1 MVEEIAQANIEVVL
15 PNVEQAKKAMAQF
28 EQIKKEILSENDTI
42 NIQGK
47 KYIKRSGWR
56 KIALAFNISTEI
68 IKIERENI
76 DGKYVVRVTARATA
90 PNHRVSEE
98 VGICDSSEFTGNLK
112 GTYHNIESKAVT
124 RAINRAISNLVG
136 GGEIT
141 AEEIIEGPEEKI
153 EERSEAPIEKAFR
166 AVEDFFETKNMDVEI
181 QKDDK
186 KITVLADIPNNIFNE
201 LITVLK
207 RYNISYLGRRNGGG
221 SYWGISQ

>member
-1 MVEEIAQANIEVVL
+1 MVEDIAQANIEVVL

>member
-1 MVEEIAQANIEVVL
+1 MVEDIAQANIEVVL
-15 PNVEQAKKAMAQF
+15 PNVEQAKKAMLQF

>member
-1 MVEEIAQANIEVVL
+1 MEDIAQANIEVVL
-15 PNVEQAKKAMAQF
+15 PNVEQAKKAMLQF

-153 EERSEAPIEKAFR
+153 EEKSEAPIEKAFR

>member
-1 MVEEIAQANIEVVL
+1 
-15 PNVEQAKKAMAQF
+15 
-28 EQIKKEILSENDTI
+28 
-42 NIQGK
+42 
-47 KYIKRSGWR
+47 
-56 KIALAFNISTEI
+56 
-68 IKIERENI
+68 
-76 DGKYVVRVTARATA
+76 
-90 PNHRVSEE
+90 
-98 VGICDSSEFTGNLK
+98 LK
-112 GTYHNIESKAVT
+112 
-124 RAINRAISNLVG
+124 AISNLVG

>member
-1 MVEEIAQANIEVVL
+1 MEDIAQANIEVVL
-15 PNVEQAKKAMAQF
+15 PNVAMAKQAMAQF

-42 NIQGK
+42 NIQGR

-153 EERSEAPIEKAFR
+153 EEKSEAPIEKAFR

>member
-1 MVEEIAQANIEVVL
+1 MVEDIAQANIEVVL
-15 PNVEQAKKAMAQF
+15 PNVEQAKRAMAQF

-141 AEEIIEGPEEKI
+141 AEEIIEGYI
-153 EERSEAPIEKAFR
+153 
-166 AVEDFFETKNMDVEI
+166 
-181 QKDDK
+181 
-186 KITVLADIPNNIFNE
+186 
-201 LITVLK
+201 
-207 RYNISYLGRRNGGG
+207 
-221 SYWGISQ
+221 

>member
-1 MVEEIAQANIEVVL
+1 MEDIAQANIEVVL
-15 PNVEQAKKAMAQF
+15 PNVEQAKKAMTQF

-153 EERSEAPIEKAFR
+153 EERSEAPIDKAFR
-166 AVEDFFETKNMDVEI
+166 AVEDFFETKNIDVEI

>member
-1 MVEEIAQANIEVVL
+1 MIE
-15 PNVEQAKKAMAQF
+15 
-28 EQIKKEILSENDTI
+28 
-42 NIQGK
+42 GK

-56 KIALAFNISTEI
+56 KIALAFNVTTEI
-68 IKIERENI
+68 VKIEREKI
-76 DGKYVVRVTARATA
+76 DDVYIVRVIARAIA
-90 PNHRVSEE
+90 PNGRISEE
-98 VGICDSSEFTGNLK
+98 VGICDSTEFQKGRLK
-112 GTYHNIESKAVT
+112 FSYHNIETKATT
-124 RAINRAISNLVG
+124 RAINRSISNLVG
-136 GGEIT
+136 GGELS

-153 EERSEAPIEKAFR
+153 EERSEAPIDKAFR
-166 AVEDFFETKNMDVEI
+166 AVEDFFETKNIDIEI